1 MLAFPA
7 QLVSLFIQNLD
18 SSFIGM
24 AAGALQ
30 LFSLTYITR
39 WFSFATQSFMVAV
52 DKPMP
57 ASIISVSTA
66 LVFPII
72 LIGALWPLQLTG
84 LWLNSSV
91 TALLS
96 GILAVAVMLRFKKEF
111 KRLST
116 METQEAPDRFQGQQT
131 PNG

>member
-1 MLAFPA
+1 
-7 QLVSLFIQNLD
+7 
-18 SSFIGM
+18 
-24 AAGALQ
+24 
-30 LFSLTYITR
+30 
-39 WFSFATQSFMVAV
+39 MVAV